1 VRAYCSDGSPK
12 VPNRNSID
20 DQISLAIDIL
30 RHGGLVAFP
39 TDTVYGLGCDPFN
52 ARAVEELYRVKD
64 RKRTL
69 PLPLLLADVSDIGR
83 VAVAVPEAAWR
94 LAERL
99 LPGALTLVL
108 NKSAQIPRSVTAGGE
123 TVALRVPDHHVP
135 RELARRLG
143 GPVAGTSAN
152 ISGTPS
158 PLNHEQVRAQL
169 EGRVNLIIEGGAC
182 PIGIES
188 SVVDLSAGAFRLV
201 REGAIPREEIERA
214 IRPGCPET

>member
-1 VRAYCSDGSPK
+1 M
-12 VPNRNSID
+12 PNRNSVD

-52 ARAVEELYRVKD
+52 AKAVEELYRVKN
-64 RKRTL
+64 RKPTL
-69 PLPLLLADVSDIGR
+69 PLPLLLADISEITR
-83 VAVAVPEAAWR
+83 VAVDVPEAAWR

-108 NKSAQIPRSVTAGGE
+108 NKSAQIPRSVTAGGD
-123 TVALRVPDHHVP
+123 TVALRVPDHPIP
-135 RELARRLG
+135 RELARGLG
-143 GPVAGTSAN
+143 GAVAGTSAN

-169 EGRVNLIIEGGAC
+169 EGKVDLIIEGGAC

-188 SVVDLSAGAFRLV
+188 TVVDLSAGAFRLV
-201 REGAIPREEIERA
+201 REGAIPREEIEKA
-214 IRPGCPET
+214 IGPGCPET